1 MYDMKKK
8 YTVLI
13 LISFAMGVIFSLM
26 LMLPLA
32 EKKLQKSISDD
43 RNNTITEMNELSD
56 ILRLYNLFLKNEVG
70 SNNKK
75 GESYFLKDYCNNF
88 NKLDKTGNGVR
99 YALFDMTNDGIP
111 ELHVLTDISYSVH
124 TVEGKKLITWY
135 EGDRYRRPLNNKAI
149 LGKTESSETYYEYIV
164 LDNKGEEVFSCVFAK
179 NQRNICLFSN
189 GEDYIKLSKR
199 KWEKLT
205 SPFLSIG
212 SDKIN
217 WKNINDKVEWTEL
230 KGKWYQKNY
239 WENTNY
245 F

>member
-164 LDNKGEEVFSCVFAK
+164 LDNKGEEVFSCAFAK

-217 WKNINDKVEWTEL
+217 WKNINDKVDWTEL
-230 KGKWYQKNY
+230 NGK
-239 WENTNY
+239 
-245 F
+245 

>member
-1 MYDMKKK
+1 MKKK

-164 LDNKGEEVFSCVFAK
+164 LDNKGEEVFSCAFAK

-189 GEDYIKLSKR
+189 GEDYSKLSKR

-230 KGKWYQKNY
+230 KGK
-239 WENTNY
+239 
-245 F
+245 

>member
-164 LDNKGEEVFSCVFAK
+164 LDNKGEEVFSCAFAK

-205 SPFLSIG
+205 STFLSIG

-230 KGKWYQKNY
+230 KGK
-239 WENTNY
+239 
-245 F
+245 

>member
-1 MYDMKKK
+1 MKKK

-56 ILRLYNLFLKNEVG
+56 ILRLYNLFFKNEVG

-75 GESYFLKDYCNNF
+75 GESYFLKDYCNNY

-164 LDNKGEEVFSCVFAK
+164 LDNKGEEVFSCAFAK

-230 KGKWYQKNY
+230 KGK
-239 WENTNY
+239 
-245 F
+245 

>member
-111 ELHVLTDISYSVH
+111 ELHVLMDISYSVH

-164 LDNKGEEVFSCVFAK
+164 LDNKGEEDFSCAFAK

-230 KGKWYQKNY
+230 KGK
-239 WENTNY
+239 
-245 F
+245 

>member
-75 GESYFLKDYCNNF
+75 GESYFLKDYCNNY

-164 LDNKGEEVFSCVFAK
+164 LDNKGEEVFSCAFAK

-212 SDKIN
+212 ADKIN
-217 WKNINDKVEWTEL
+217 WKNINYKVEWTEL
-230 KGKWYQKNY
+230 KGK
-239 WENTNY
+239 
-245 F
+245 

>member
-1 MYDMKKK
+1 
-8 YTVLI
+8 
-13 LISFAMGVIFSLM
+13 MGVIFSLM

-124 TVEGKKLITWY
+124 TVEGKKLITWD

-164 LDNKGEEVFSCVFAK
+164 LDNKGEEVFSCAFAK

-230 KGKWYQKNY
+230 KGK
-239 WENTNY
+239 
-245 F
+245 

>member
-75 GESYFLKDYCNNF
+75 GESYFLNIMAQLSRQK
-88 NKLDKTGNGVR
+88 
-99 YALFDMTNDGIP
+99 FD
-111 ELHVLTDISYSVH
+111 
-124 TVEGKKLITWY
+124 
-135 EGDRYRRPLNNKAI
+135 
-149 LGKTESSETYYEYIV
+149 
-164 LDNKGEEVFSCVFAK
+164 VFIM
-179 NQRNICLFSN
+179 N
-189 GEDYIKLSKR
+189 
-199 KWEKLT
+199 
-205 SPFLSIG
+205 
-212 SDKIN
+212 
-217 WKNINDKVEWTEL
+217 
-230 KGKWYQKNY
+230 
-239 WENTNY
+239 
-245 F
+245 

>member
-111 ELHVLTDISYSVH
+111 ELHVLTDISYSIH

-164 LDNKGEEVFSCVFAK
+164 LDNKGEEVFSCAFAK

-230 KGKWYQKNY
+230 KGK
-239 WENTNY
+239 
-245 F
+245 

>member
-75 GESYFLKDYCNNF
+75 GESYFLIDYCNNY
-88 NKLDKTGNGVR
+88 NNLDKTGNGVR

-164 LDNKGEEVFSCVFAK
+164 LDNKGEEVFSCAFAK

-217 WKNINDKVEWTEL
+217 WKNINDKVEWAEL
-230 KGKWYQKNY
+230 KGK
-239 WENTNY
+239 
-245 F
+245 

>member
-1 MYDMKKK
+1 MKKK

-164 LDNKGEEVFSCVFAK
+164 LDNKGEEVFSCAFAK

-217 WKNINDKVEWTEL
+217 WKI
-230 KGKWYQKNY
+230 
-239 WENTNY
+239 
-245 F
+245 

>member
-1 MYDMKKK
+1 MKKK

-164 LDNKGEEVFSCVFAK
+164 LDNKGEKVFSCAFAK

-230 KGKWYQKNY
+230 KGK
-239 WENTNY
+239 
-245 F
+245 

>member
-164 LDNKGEEVFSCVFAK
+164 LDNKGEEVFSCAFAK

-230 KGKWYQKNY
+230 KGKYQKNY

>member
-1 MYDMKKK
+1 MKKK

-43 RNNTITEMNELSD
+43 RNNTITEMNE
-56 ILRLYNLFLKNEVG
+56 
-70 SNNKK
+70 
-75 GESYFLKDYCNNF
+75 
-88 NKLDKTGNGVR
+88 
-99 YALFDMTNDGIP
+99 
-111 ELHVLTDISYSVH
+111 
-124 TVEGKKLITWY
+124 
-135 EGDRYRRPLNNKAI
+135 
-149 LGKTESSETYYEYIV
+149 SSETYYEYIV
-164 LDNKGEEVFSCVFAK
+164 LDNKGEEVFSCAFAK

-230 KGKWYQKNY
+230 KGK
-239 WENTNY
+239 
-245 F
+245 

>member
-75 GESYFLKDYCNNF
+75 GESYFLKDYCNNY
-88 NKLDKTGNGVR
+88 NKLDKTGNRVR

-164 LDNKGEEVFSCVFAK
+164 LDNKGEEVFSCAFAK

-230 KGKWYQKNY
+230 KGK
-239 WENTNY
+239 
-245 F
+245 

>member
-1 MYDMKKK
+1 MKKK

-111 ELHVLTDISYSVH
+111 ELHVLRDISYSVH

-164 LDNKGEEVFSCVFAK
+164 LDNKGEEVFSCAFAK

-230 KGKWYQKNY
+230 KGK
-239 WENTNY
+239 
-245 F
+245 

>member
-164 LDNKGEEVFSCVFAK
+164 LDNKGEEVFSCAFAK

-230 KGKWYQKNY
+230 KLSLIHI
-239 WENTNY
+239 
-245 F
+245 

>member
-1 MYDMKKK
+1 
-8 YTVLI
+8 
-13 LISFAMGVIFSLM
+13 MGVIFSLM

-135 EGDRYRRPLNNKAI
+135 EGDQYRRPLNNKAI

-164 LDNKGEEVFSCVFAK
+164 LDNKGEEVFSCAFAK

-230 KGKWYQKNY
+230 KGK
-239 WENTNY
+239 
-245 F
+245 

>member
-1 MYDMKKK
+1 MKKK

-124 TVEGKKLITWY
+124 TVEGKKLITWH

-164 LDNKGEEVFSCVFAK
+164 LDNKGEEVFSCAFAK

-230 KGKWYQKNY
+230 KGK
-239 WENTNY
+239 
-245 F
+245 

>member
-56 ILRLYNLFLKNEVG
+56 ILRLYNLFFKNEVG

-75 GESYFLKDYCNNF
+75 GESYFLKDYCNNY

-164 LDNKGEEVFSCVFAK
+164 LDNKGEEVFSCAFAK

-205 SPFLSIG
+205 SPFWSIG

-230 KGKWYQKNY
+230 KGK
-239 WENTNY
+239 
-245 F
+245 

>member
-164 LDNKGEEVFSCVFAK
+164 LDNKGEEVFSCAFAK
-179 NQRNICLFSN
+179 NQSNICLFSN

-230 KGKWYQKNY
+230 KGK
-239 WENTNY
+239 
-245 F
+245 

>member
-164 LDNKGEEVFSCVFAK
+164 LDNKGEEVFSCAFAK

-189 GEDYIKLSKR
+189 GEDYIKLSMR

-212 SDKIN
+212 LDKIN

-230 KGKWYQKNY
+230 KGK
-239 WENTNY
+239 
-245 F
+245 

>member
-1 MYDMKKK
+1 MKKK

-149 LGKTESSETYYEYIV
+149 LGKTESSETYPEYIV
-164 LDNKGEEVFSCVFAK
+164 LDNKGEEVFSCAFAK

-230 KGKWYQKNY
+230 KGK
-239 WENTNY
+239 
-245 F
+245 

>member
-1 MYDMKKK
+1 MKKK

-75 GESYFLKDYCNNF
+75 GESYFLKDYCNNY

-164 LDNKGEEVFSCVFAK
+164 LDNKGEEVFSCAFAK

-217 WKNINDKVEWTEL
+217 WKNINDKVCIKHAAMSNHQFTLPEIIFPT
-230 KGKWYQKNY
+230 
-239 WENTNY
+239 
-245 F
+245 

>member
-1 MYDMKKK
+1 
-8 YTVLI
+8 
-13 LISFAMGVIFSLM
+13 MGVIFSLM

-149 LGKTESSETYYEYIV
+149 LGKTEKWARAVIMGTLYEKNKMNKLIKVSGINKRMKYWHSQEDWSRFYNPTTKIVSNLGVKVIKYKKYAETIFYEV
-164 LDNKGEEVFSCVFAK
+164 
-179 NQRNICLFSN
+179 
-189 GEDYIKLSKR
+189 
-199 KWEKLT
+199 
-205 SPFLSIG
+205 
-212 SDKIN
+212 
-217 WKNINDKVEWTEL
+217 
-230 KGKWYQKNY
+230 
-239 WENTNY
+239 
-245 F
+245 

>member
-1 MYDMKKK
+1 MKKK

-13 LISFAMGVIFSLM
+13 LISFAMGVNFSLM

-164 LDNKGEEVFSCVFAK
+164 LDNKGEEVFSCAFAK

-230 KGKWYQKNY
+230 KGK
-239 WENTNY
+239 
-245 F
+245 

>member
-1 MYDMKKK
+1 MKKK

-164 LDNKGEEVFSCVFAK
+164 LDNKGEEVFSCAFAK
-179 NQRNICLFSN
+179 NQRNIRLFSN

-230 KGKWYQKNY
+230 KGK
-239 WENTNY
+239 
-245 F
+245 

>member
-56 ILRLYNLFLKNEVG
+56 ILRLYNLFLKSEVG

-164 LDNKGEEVFSCVFAK
+164 LDNKGEEVFSCAFAK

-230 KGKWYQKNY
+230 KGK
-239 WENTNY
+239 
-245 F
+245 